1 MIKNGKMGVL
11 LLEGLWIKV
20 ISDPAGRIK
29 NAGLTGKNKT
39 TNAKVLP
46 WQN

>member
-20 ISDPAGRIK
+20 ISDPARRIK
-29 NAGLTGKNKT
+29 NSGLTGANKT
-39 TNAKVLP
+39 TNTKVLS